1 MKRVRLLRRRQ
12 LLFPTVWGWGVLVLL
27 TLSAAYLCIRSVHS
41 VLAPTRPVDAQAL
54 IVEGWLP
61 DYALEAAVAEF
72 KNGRYHFLIVTGGN
86 LEQGLYFCGYNSY
99 AEMGAVTIKKL
110 GVDTSLI
117 IPVKSP
123 LVRKDRTYASA
134 VAMKSWLAKSNPPVR
149 SFNLFSLGCHSARS
163 QLLFKKVLGQGYP
176 VGIIACRDISY
187 DERRWW
193 HSSSG
198 FREVVDETVAYL
210 YAMVF
215 YYLHI
220 GKSIEEVPAP

>member
-1 MKRVRLLRRRQ
+1 MKRVRFLQRRQ
-12 LLFPTVWGWGVLVLL
+12 LPFPTAWGWGVLLL
-27 TLSAAYLCIRSVHS
+27 LLLSAAYLCIRTAHS
-41 VLAPTRPVDAQAL
+41 LLAPTRPIDAQAL

-61 DYALEAAVAEF
+61 DYALEAAAKEF

-110 GVDTSLI
+110 GIDTSLVI
-117 IPVKSP
+117 LVRSP

-149 SFNLFSLGCHSARS
+149 SLNLFSLGCHSARS
-163 QLLFKKVLGQGYP
+163 QLLFKKVLGKEYA
-176 VGIIACRDISY
+176 VGVIASRDRSY
-187 DERRWW
+187 DELRWW
-193 HSSSG
+193 NSSSG

-210 YAMVF
+210 YALAF
-215 YYLHI
+215 YYLHV
-220 GKSIEEVPAP
+220 GKSIED